1 MVQKRRCYWTSC
13 DLSLWKNSLEFCS
26 NQRSTIVD
34 KNKMKWVINDSI
46 NLYYYN
52 AILILPISHQN
63 STFLKL
69 WHFFFNVINSSIFL
83 ISTVK
88 YKALNSKIDITPSDL
103 LINLPNQVRM
113 KYLNIEGA
121 VEIARYHLTKS
132 H

>member
-1 MVQKRRCYWTSC
+1 
-13 DLSLWKNSLEFCS
+13 
-26 NQRSTIVD
+26 
-34 KNKMKWVINDSI
+34 MKWVINDSI

-52 AILILPISHQN
+52 AILILPISYQN